1 MIANWIAFFLYECQ
15 LSKKKTKKSF
25 LKEIFYSVFAAN
37 LQVIILVFQYA
48 LFMLDFVY
56 FMMTVKD
63 PSKEEDMFTLV
74 AVIGIYWEI
83 FVVFQL
89 SVIVYLFFAFFGK
102 EEKYVE

>member
-1 MIANWIAFFLYECQ
+1 
-15 LSKKKTKKSF
+15 
-25 LKEIFYSVFAAN
+25 
-37 LQVIILVFQYA
+37 
-48 LFMLDFVY
+48 MLDFVY

-102 EEKYVE
+102 EEKYVEQEDKSPMEMGDNECCTPDDLQ